1 MIGPIGPRGLK
12 GEQGKQGT
20 RGRRGVGRLHI
31 EIGFLSLVV
40 ASAIGIGV
48 MFFLFEQQRVE
59 LHNQVA
65 RVAAIAFQ
73 ANRSLCLRKTEEQRA
88 VVDAEAYLKL
98 HPRGSKDIPRSLILK
113 ALQDDKAVLATLS
126 DVTCPPLRAK

>member
-1 MIGPIGPRGLK
+1 MIGPTGPRGLK

-20 RGRRGVGRLHI
+20 RGRRGIGRLHL

-48 MFFLFEQQRVE
+48 IFFLFEQQRTQ

-65 RVAAIAFQ
+65 QIAALTIQNTRA
-73 ANRSLCLRKTEEQRA
+73 LCLRKNEEEQIIASTR
-88 VVDAEAYLKL
+88 AYLAQ
-98 HPRGSKDIPRSLILK
+98 HPNGTRDLPRALLVK
-113 ALQDDKAVLATLS
+113 ALHDDEAVLKTLA
-126 DVTCPPLRAK
+126 DVSCPPTK